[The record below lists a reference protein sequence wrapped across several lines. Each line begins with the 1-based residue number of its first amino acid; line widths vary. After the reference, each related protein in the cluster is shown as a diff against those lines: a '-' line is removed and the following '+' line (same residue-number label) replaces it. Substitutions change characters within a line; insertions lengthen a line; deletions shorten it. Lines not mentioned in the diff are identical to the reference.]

1 MGAIPSLHWAALAA
15 PPMDDVMTVW
25 SDTQGHRVVANNKGG
40 QYVFLVDAGFG
51 PLGISF
57 AFGQV
62 ASPCSVS

>member
-1 MGAIPSLHWAALAA
+1 
-15 PPMDDVMTVW
+15 MDDVMTVW

-40 QYVFLVDAGFG
+40 QYVFLVEAGFG